1 MATTTVRAD
10 ERATSGDGF
19 VRVAHVRDLETRG
32 QRVVKV
38 GERQVLLLLHEG
50 DVRAL
55 DNRCPHMGYPLSKG
69 TVTSG
74 VLRCHWH
81 HWRFDLCSGG
91 CFTGGGDDVPVFP
104 VEVRDGEIY
113 VSPAPVE
120 TFYHAR
126 AEKGYADLAQGMEE
140 RNTFLIAKA
149 VANLLAARETMPA
162 VIARA
167 APHALRYRRG
177 GFGPGL
183 VIMTCMGNLGPALL
197 PADVPLAL
205 VHGGIQMARDS
216 FDGTPRR
223 VQRPLP
229 TLDTADWEHL
239 TRWFRLFIEDR
250 EAAGAERCVRTAVAA
265 GWPLEDVVGM
275 LLTGVTDHFF
285 LSTGHVLDFLNKVWE
300 LVDMIGDEQAADMFS
315 GIVPPMATAFR
326 HEESADWQEFVA
338 PLRAVFAELP
348 TLIAQGNAK
357 QWTGA
362 DGLLA
367 TLLGDAPHATI
378 AAFREAIA
386 AGATITDLTR
396 VLCRAGVYRV
406 ARFPL
411 QNEED
416 WDDVLHVISYC
427 HALDTLAHRIA
438 GRNAESDLALLR
450 AVFHGAMYVYLTYFL
465 NIPRAELPAHR
476 NRVPAMID
484 DPQALTDRLIYCVE
498 FQQVE
503 EAADIVHFYQERG
516 YPIADLKAAISH
528 ALLRE
533 DSTFHTFQMIEAGTV
548 QHDRLLAADEETD
561 ARLALVAAARYLTA
575 QKLRRNVLWSTQ
587 NALTLQRGDGLSG
600 DEAEA

>member
-1 MATTTVRAD
+1 MATTTARAHEQTAAD
-10 ERATSGDGF
+10 DGF
-19 VRVAHVRDLETRG
+19 VRAASLRDLEARG

-38 GERQVLLLLHEG
+38 GERQVLLLMHEG
-50 DVRAL
+50 QVRAL

-69 TVTSG
+69 TITSG

-104 VEVRDGEIY
+104 VEVRDGDIY
-113 VSPAPVE
+113 VSPTPVE

-126 AEKGYADLAQGMEE
+126 AEKGYADLRQGMEE

-162 VIARA
+162 IIARS
-167 APHALRYRRG
+167 APHALRYRRN

-183 VIMTCMGNLGPALL
+183 VILTCMGNLGPVLL

-216 FDGTPRR
+216 FDGPPRR

-229 TLDTADWEHL
+229 TLDTADQEHL

-265 GWPLEDVVGM
+265 EWPLEDVVGM
-275 LLTGVTDHFF
+275 LLTGATDHFF
-285 LSTGHVLDFLNKVWE
+285 LSTGHVVDFLNKAWE
-300 LVDMIGDEQAADMFS
+300 MVDLIGEEHAADVLS
-315 GIVPPMATAFR
+315 GVVPPMATAFR
-326 HEESADWQEFVA
+326 HEESADWMEFVA
-338 PLRAVFAELP
+338 PLHAVFADLP
-348 TLIAQGNAK
+348 ALVAAGAGK
-357 QWTGA
+357 RWDGA
-362 DGLLA
+362 DALLA
-367 TLLGDAPHATI
+367 VALGDAPHSTI
-378 AAFREAIA
+378 DAFRDAIA
-386 AGATITDLTR
+386 DGATITDLTR

-427 HALDTLAHRIA
+427 HALDSLAHRIA
-438 GRNAESDLALLR
+438 GRNDETDRALLR
-450 AVFHGAMYVYLTYFL
+450 AIFHGALFVYLTYFL

-476 NRVPAMID
+476 NRVPTMIA
-484 DPQALTDRLIYCVE
+484 DPHALTDRLVYCVE

-503 EAADIVHFYQERG
+503 EAADIVHHYQERG
-516 YPIADLKAAISH
+516 YREDDLKAAVAH

-533 DSTFHTFQMIEAGTV
+533 DSTFHTFQMIEAGIA
-548 QHDRLLAADEETD
+548 QYDRLHAAGEETD
-561 ARLALVAAARYLTA
+561 ARLALVAATRYLTA

-587 NALTLQRGDGLSG
+587 NALTLQRGEGLAG
-600 DEAEA
+600 EIDA

>member
-1 MATTTVRAD
+1 
-10 ERATSGDGF
+10 
-19 VRVAHVRDLETRG
+19 
-32 QRVVKV
+32 
-38 GERQVLLLLHEG
+38 
-50 DVRAL
+50 
-55 DNRCPHMGYPLSKG
+55 
-69 TVTSG
+69 
-74 VLRCHWH
+74 
-81 HWRFDLCSGG
+81 
-91 CFTGGGDDVPVFP
+91 
-104 VEVRDGEIY
+104 
-113 VSPAPVE
+113 
-120 TFYHAR
+120 
-126 AEKGYADLAQGMEE
+126 
-140 RNTFLIAKA
+140 
-149 VANLLAARETMPA
+149 MPA

-167 APHALRYRRG
+167 APHALRYRRN

-183 VIMTCMGNLGPALL
+183 VIMTCMGNLGPMLL
-197 PADVPLAL
+197 PADMPLAL
-205 VHGGIQMARDS
+205 VHGGIQVARDS

-265 GWPLEDVVGM
+265 GWALEDVVGM
-275 LLTGVTDHFF
+275 LLAGATDHFF
-285 LSTGHVLDFLNKVWE
+285 LSTGHVLDFLNKAWE
-300 LVDMIGDEQAADMFS
+300 LIDLIGEEHAADMLA

-326 HEESADWQEFVA
+326 HEESADWMEFVD

-348 TLIAQGNAK
+348 TLVAAGCGK
-357 QWTGA
+357 HWVGA
-362 DGLLA
+362 DMLLTTA
-367 TLLGDAPHATI
+367 LDDAPHATI
-378 AAFREAIA
+378 AAFRDAVA
-386 AGATITDLTR
+386 DGATITELTR

-427 HALDTLAHRIA
+427 HALDTIASRIA
-438 GRNAESDLALLR
+438 GRNADIDLALMR
-450 AVFHGAMYVYLTYFL
+450 AIFHGAMYVYLTYFL

-476 NRVPAMID
+476 NRVPVMIA
-484 DPQALTDRLIYCVE
+484 DPQALTDRLVYCVE

-516 YPIADLKAAISH
+516 YPIEDLKAAISH

-533 DSTFHTFQMIEAGTV
+533 DSVFHTFQMVEAGIA
-548 QHDRLLAADEETD
+548 QHDRLIAAGEETD

-587 NALTLQRGDGLSG
+587 NALTLQRGEGLSG
-600 DEAEA
+600 DETEI